1 VDWKAWLLACA
12 AALVAIA
19 SQQREAVIETVDMTV
34 PFAPA
39 IVQTGGTPILA
50 YELHLTN
57 LTREEFT
64 LPDVAVVGDDGGA
77 LASYRGDELRQRIG
91 RPGLPR
97 GAKNP
102 HVVGPGLRAVVYF
115 WIELSAGSVSPR
127 SVTHRVGVE
136 VSRPEGMSRSS
147 VEGGAVMLSAT
158 APVVLDPP
166 LRGGDWAAVYDPLLI
181 GGHRTA
187 VYTVGGAARIPGRF
201 AIDWIRL
208 SGDGTIDGRTPRPPD
223 WNGYGADV
231 LAVADATVAAAVDDM
246 PDNTDPPAPGAP
258 PITLATASGNYVA
271 LDLGDGRFAFYEHLQ
286 HGSVRVAPGARVGR
300 GDVIG
305 RLGNSGSSSIGP
317 HLHFHVSD
325 ADSPLA
331 AEGLPFVFRQYEL
344 VGAFE
349 SIDALIGGRRWRA
362 EPGLRGIREMERPPA
377 NAVVRFR

>member
-1 VDWKAWLLACA
+1 MDWKGWLLVVA
-12 AALVAIA
+12 AAAVAFE
-19 SQQREAVIETVDMTV
+19 SQQRPPVVETVDMTV

-39 IVQTGGTPILA
+39 IVQTGGKPILA
-50 YELHLTN
+50 CELHLTN

-64 LPDVAVVGDDGGA
+64 LTDVAVIAAGGA
-77 LASYRGDELRQRIG
+77 TLASYSGGELRQRIG

-97 GAKNP
+97 GATNP

-115 WIELSAGSVSPR
+115 WIELSAGSVPPR

-136 VSRPEGMSRSS
+136 VSRAGGRTRSS
-147 VEGGAVMLSAT
+147 VEGGAVTLSAT

-166 LRGGDWAAVYDPLLI
+166 LRGGDWAAVYDPLLL

-187 VYTVGGAARIPGRF
+187 IYTVGGAARIPGRF

-208 SGDGTIDGRTPRPPD
+208 SADGTIDKRTPRPPD
-223 WNGYGADV
+223 WNGNGAEV
-231 LAVADATVAAAVDDM
+231 LAVADATVATAVDDM

-258 PITLATASGNYVA
+258 PITPATASGNYIA
-271 LDLGDGRFAFYEHLQ
+271 LDLGGGRFAFYEHLQ
-286 HGSVRVAPGARVGR
+286 HGSVRVAPGDRVKR

-325 ADSPLA
+325 ANSPLA

-344 VGAFE
+344 AGTFE
-349 SIDALIGGRRWRA
+349 SIDALIGGRPWRA
-362 EPGLRGIREMERPPA
+362 EPGLAGLREMERPPA